1 MWQYYSHTTYEG
13 PASNP
18 ILPNDNLSSIVNG
31 FSGTTP
37 LQNHFVSAFTQKNH
51 WLFYRV
57 GYVPFTRNCIKIPN
71 IFHEIGVQHLVQ
83 LYEESNTDLL
93 NQGLHVEGIFDAE
106 TPTET
111 KLRRK

>member
-1 MWQYYSHTTYEG
+1 MDLLVQHLFKITLCQ
-13 PASNP
+13 
-18 ILPNDNLSSIVNG
+18 IL
-31 FSGTTP
+31 
-37 LQNHFVSAFTQKNH
+37 HKKNH